1 MVIATCGVV
10 GTFDST
16 SDVIMVLSASN
27 SSDSSSTPFAHS
39 ALVQEAGVDAKVL
52 GPTITRVLK
61 VSLGSNSTFHFR
73 VHGGQNNIQ
82 NNSSS
87 QKGLGNV
94 SLHVIGLS
102 A

>member
-1 MVIATCGVV
+1 
-10 GTFDST
+10 
-16 SDVIMVLSASN
+16 MVLSASN
-27 SSDSSSTPFAHS
+27 SSDAASTPFAHS
-39 ALVQEAGVDAKVL
+39 GLVQEAGADAKVL

-61 VSLGSNSTFHFR
+61 VTLSSNSTVHLR
-73 VHGGQNNIQ
+73 VHGGQNNIT
-82 NNSSS
+82 NNSSG